1 MISYPD
7 VGKLL
12 ATHGDDEP
20 VLSLYLEVPQDP
32 SGLRGLPA
40 RAGELLGSAVTGA
53 CGVPEVCL
61 TCELQ

>member
-32 SGLRGLPA
+32 SGLRGLPGQG
-40 RAGELLGSAVTGA
+40 R
-53 CGVPEVCL
+53 
-61 TCELQ
+61 